1 MLLKF
6 NYNLYEFLWF
16 VNVVGKRLH
25 IPAKVSNP
33 KINDIKS
40 HDFPFSEMIIMFVAW
55 NFTHGVLFETK
66 IFPVIGSQLGE
77 MSVIMDLQR

>member
-25 IPAKVSNP
+25 ILAKVPNP

-40 HDFPFSEMIIMFVAW
+40 HDFPFSEMIIMFVTW
-55 NFTHGVLFETK
+55 NFRHVVLFKTK